1 MTSSADD
8 RVRGMRGARL
18 RSAVLDAT
26 IARIGTVGIDDTR
39 IADIAR
45 TAGVHETSIYR
56 RWKTRPRLLIDA
68 LLTHTEKSVPI
79 PDTGSVRQDLIDFFT
94 DLAAFVSTPTGIAFV
109 RGTVVSDRDPEV
121 EAARKEFWVER
132 IGKAAVILDRG
143 KARGEIADDVDPEL
157 VLFTLGGLLHI
168 HVTHIG
174 TVLPAETVVRAVDLA
189 LTGIG
194 PRTNS

>member
-18 RSAVLDAT
+18 RAAVLDAT
-26 IARIGTVGIDDTR
+26 IARIETVGIDDTR
-39 IADIAR
+39 VADIAR

-109 RGTVVSDRDPEV
+109 RGTVVSDRDPGV

-174 TVLPAETVVRAVDLA
+174 TVLPAETVLRAVDLA

>member
-18 RSAVLDAT
+18 RAAVLDAT
-26 IARIGTVGIDDTR
+26 IARIETVGIDDTR
-39 IADIAR
+39 VADIAR

-174 TVLPAETVVRAVDLA
+174 TVLPAETVLRAVDLA

>member
-18 RSAVLDAT
+18 RAAVLDAT
-26 IARIGTVGIDDTR
+26 IARIETVGIDDTR

-45 TAGVHETSIYR
+45 TAGVHETSVYR

-132 IGKAAVILDRG
+132 IGKAAVVLDRG
-143 KARGEIADDVDPEL
+143 KVRGEIADDVDPEL

-174 TVLPAETVVRAVDLA
+174 TVLPAETVLRAVDLA